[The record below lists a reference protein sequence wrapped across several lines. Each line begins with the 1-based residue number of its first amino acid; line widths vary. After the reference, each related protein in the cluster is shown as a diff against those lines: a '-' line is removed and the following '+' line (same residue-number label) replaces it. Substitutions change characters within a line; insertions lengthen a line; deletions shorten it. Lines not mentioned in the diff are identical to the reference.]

1 MATGRDAGRGRDKD
15 IIHKKLD
22 GELNKHETAI
32 IKKKLKTDSTAK
44 AEYESLKKVTDT
56 AQRAA
61 KPAPPPADFKDRVIR
76 DIKPENS

>member
-1 MATGRDAGRGRDKD
+1 VATGKGDDKR
-15 IIHKKLD
+15 IIHKKID
-22 GELNKHETAI
+22 GELNRTETAI
-32 IKKKLKTDSTAK
+32 IRKKLKEDARAK

-76 DIKPENS
+76 DLKPENE